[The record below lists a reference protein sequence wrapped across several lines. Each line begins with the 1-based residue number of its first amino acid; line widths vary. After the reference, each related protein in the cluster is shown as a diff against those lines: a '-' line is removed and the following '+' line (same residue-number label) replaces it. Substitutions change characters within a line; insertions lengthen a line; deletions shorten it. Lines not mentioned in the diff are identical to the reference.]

1 MLKQFK
7 DKNQKIR
14 LVLLFFLLIVVG
26 LLFYQKLFIFSVIM
40 VFSALLQYTTHRQD
54 IKINLGHVFFLGLIT
69 VSQIGLVYGILL
81 IVFAEFLPKAMV
93 GDMEARTIF
102 SLPLSIVMMV
112 LFSSLKDY
120 SFTLVGILLVII
132 NYTLLYFFSKISR
145 DPMPEKL
152 LEIGLPFLL
161 NIIYIL
167 SASEP
172 IISIV
177 GRVISA

>member
-1 MLKQFK
+1 
-7 DKNQKIR
+7 
-14 LVLLFFLLIVVG
+14 
-26 LLFYQKLFIFSVIM
+26 
-40 VFSALLQYTTHRQD
+40 
-54 IKINLGHVFFLGLIT
+54 
-69 VSQIGLVYGILL
+69 
-81 IVFAEFLPKAMV
+81 
-93 GDMEARTIF
+93 
-102 SLPLSIVMMV
+102 MMV